1 MQQRPVETH
10 QLVIG
15 GVGVVIRVRLC
26 DAHGY
31 TVGENGKKNENIK
44 GPEDGS
50 QGDNVSVCG
59 FIH

>member
-50 QGDNVSVCG
+50 
-59 FIH
+59 